1 VYLNAEIVL
10 MNRADIK
17 LNAEALEVLNNSPVT
32 TLVIF
37 GSHALGLSHEGSD
50 YDIGV
55 LVEDSNTL
63 EVASQRKELYDK
75 LYDILDD
82 SIGRLVDIDI
92 VFLDRAPGELQ
103 AHVMRHG
110 KVLYEKNTSAFA
122 NFRER
127 TMLQYA
133 DFEPYRE
140 MFQNAILEKIN

>member
-10 MNRADIK
+10 MNEVDIK
-17 LNAEALEVLNNSPVT
+17 LNEEALKALDDSPVT
-32 TLVIF
+32 AMVIF

-50 YDIGV
+50 YDIGI
-55 LVEDSNTL
+55 LVKDSNLL
-63 EVASQRKELYDK
+63 EDASQRKELYDK

-82 SIGRLVDIDI
+82 SIGKLVDIDI

-103 AHVMRHG
+103 AHVMKHG
-110 KVLYEKNTSAFA
+110 KVLYEKNASAFA

-127 TMLQYA
+127 TMLEYA

-140 MFQNAILEKIN
+140 MFQNVILEKIR